1 MPKSCGKNRDVFL
14 KQLPYSRYIIKFST
28 KTFVMGILTFKEKRS
43 VAMSLYPTKIIA
55 RHFALEMARGRAIRE
70 I

>member
-1 MPKSCGKNRDVFL
+1 
-14 KQLPYSRYIIKFST
+14 
-28 KTFVMGILTFKEKRS
+28 MGILTFKEKRS